1 MIISAEKLRQQ
12 MTRNNYSAKELARA
26 AHLSL
31 SAVQKLLRGDV
42 TTPRPTTLGRLVL
55 ALKCSA
61 CDIGEN
67 F

>member
-1 MIISAEKLRQQ
+1 MIISAEKLRQV

-42 TTPRPTTLGRLVL
+42 MTPRPTTLGRLVL

-61 CDIGEN
+61 CDVCEN